1 MVVALLPNEL
11 HHITSSTGG
20 QQSVVD
26 LKVYKRNQQFRILGC
41 VKHGDSRVLRLHRC
55 MTGSVPLLDTLICV
69 QPSNLALSIDS
80 PSPAVQPAHHTSA
93 AYGSAAAA
101 YMPNL
106 VMVLTSTLGCR
117 IYSMQT
123 HARHASASPSLY
135 LHTDMLQCAVR
146 THASNHSVVEV
157 RCDCMQWRL
166 TCRDG
171 CEPGAW
177 HHLPA
182 DSFTVQPGVA
192 PNWLVQ
198 HLCTTW
204 LNGEGTRCCTTALY
218 LVKHYAFFGKPLRF
232 QSPHSP
238 VVTYQLPAGISSPA
252 AHSCKHL

>member
-135 LHTDMLQCAVR
+135 LHTYMLQCAVR

-218 LVKHYAFFGKPLRF
+218 LVKHYALRI
-232 QSPHSP
+232 
-238 VVTYQLPAGISSPA
+238 LW
-252 AHSCKHL
+252 